1 MKTFGP
7 TRVMETHFRYTESGW
22 GPTDRAASR
31 DFIYFDIHERKNYD
45 ADFVAAP
52 PAVVCLAPVK

>member
-1 MKTFGP
+1 
-7 TRVMETHFRYTESGW
+7 METHFRYTESGW

-45 ADFVAAP
+45 VDFVAAP